1 MNKNNKTLFNS
12 HLTLDGFNEARS
24 LTIMQGDKTDLEF
37 ILKDKNS
44 EPIVLEQISG
54 QAQMVDSERDT
65 LVAVFNVDVEGSKAT
80 FSIDKVLPP
89 SEYEIYIKIGDY
101 YFPSRED
108 SFVIRVIES
117 YDVVSDIDVENV
129 QTIDI
134 VVDALRADIIEALKP
149 EVGSYVDQIL
159 VSEPERFKGEKGD
172 KFTIHDFTE
181 EEFNSLRG
189 SDGQPFV
196 FENFTTEQLNDL
208 RLTIVSSV
216 IDEDGNTTVTF
227 NDGSTL
233 IIPKGVQGERGLDG
247 DSVTFESLTPEQ
259 KSELTGHQGLSAY
272 QVAVQEGFVGSE
284 FEWLESLKG
293 QDGTN
298 GTDGKSFDYDSLS
311 PEQKLEIKGDKGDKG
326 EALTWADLTQ
336 EQIDALRGD
345 AGQDFTYDMFTP
357 AQLEALKGDKGD
369 QGIQGEKGE
378 DFKYIDFTPEQLA
391 ALKGTDGNSIQVSAV
406 TEDYLGEDG
415 APQQRIVGYEISV
428 ISPDGSVLTTNTL
441 YHGKNL
447 KFEDLMPDQVEQL
460 KLKVSS
466 YTIDEA
472 GNTVITFSD
481 GSTVTVAKGEKGE
494 AGINGLHGNTTSI
507 ENNEDGSY
515 DIVVTN
521 PNSETEISRA
531 TVRDGVDGT
540 NGADGENL
548 KYEDLTPEQI
558 AELQEGLPV
567 RPPKIY
573 TRAEYDALDS
583 YDPHTLYFV
592 VEEDEIPQ

>member
-1 MNKNNKTLFNS
+1 MNKNSKALFNS

-54 QAQMVDSERDT
+54 QAQIVDSERDT
-65 LVAVFNVDVEGSKAT
+65 LVAVFNVNVEGSKAT
-80 FSIDKVLPP
+80 FNINKILPA

-108 SFVIRVIES
+108 SFVLRVINS
-117 YDVVSDIDVENV
+117 YDVVEDIDLDNV

-134 VVDALRADIIEALKP
+134 VVDALRADIIEAMKP

-159 VSEPERFKGEKGD
+159 ADDPDRFKGEKGD
-172 KFTIHDFTE
+172 KFTVNDFTE

-196 FENFTTEQLNDL
+196 FENFTTEQLENL
-208 RLTIVSSV
+208 KLKISESTVNENNETI
-216 IDEDGNTTVTF
+216 VTF

-233 IIPKGVQGERGLDG
+233 TIPRGAQGEKGEDG
-247 DSVTFESLTPEQ
+247 QSITFDDLTDEQ
-259 KSELTGHQGLSAY
+259 KAELSGEDGLSAY
-272 QVAVQEGFVGSE
+272 QVAVDNGFTGSE
-284 FEWLESLKG
+284 YEWLESLKG
-293 QDGTN
+293 QDGE
-298 GTDGKSFDYDSLS
+298 DGQDGRSFDYESLT
-311 PEQKLEIKGDKGDKG
+311 PEQKEEIKGEKGDKGDP
-326 EALTWADLTQ
+326 LTWSDLTQ
-336 EQIDALRGD
+336 TQIDELRGND
-345 AGQDFTYDMFTP
+345 GNDGKSAYELALEMGFSGSLEEFLESLKGENGEDGRNFRYEDFTEGQLYDLGIRITH
-357 AQLEALKGDKGD
+357 QDKD
-369 QGIQGEKGE
+369 EE
-378 DFKYIDFTPEQLA
+378 
-391 ALKGTDGNSIQVSAV
+391 GNSI
-406 TEDYLGEDG
+406 
-415 APQQRIVGYEISV
+415 I
-428 ISPDGSVLTTNTL
+428 
-441 YHGKNL
+441 
-447 KFEDLMPDQVEQL
+447 F
-460 KLKVSS
+460 
-466 YTIDEA
+466 
-472 GNTVITFSD
+472 FSD
-481 GSTVTVAKGEKGE
+481 GTTVTVAKGDKGVD
-494 AGINGLHGNTTSI
+494 GLHGNTTSV

-521 PNSETEISRA
+521 PNSETEISRT

-540 NGADGENL
+540 NGTDGIDGKSL
-548 KYEDLTPEQI
+548 RYEDLTPEQI

-592 VEEDEIPQ
+592 VEEDEITQ